1 MRYINDKILEWG
13 YSILLYK
20 MMMMGIG
27 IFLFDILF
35 NGDQLSIKDGM
46 RDSY

>member
-13 YSILLYK
+13 YSVLLYK
-20 MMMMGIG
+20 MMMGIG
-27 IFLFDILF
+27 IFLFNILF
-35 NGDQLSIKDGM
+35 YRDQLSIKDGM